1 MKRLCTIL
9 LRVEKLFI
17 IHARYYGTIVCII
30 VLYKNTTHSLG
41 ACRIIHL
48 LRTCSISVCTTPAED
63 FHKLVY
69 EAHSDIIGTSLD
81 ECHVTLSS
89 LPLKMGGIGIGDP
102 CNALGPAGIASRITA
117 AVANV
122 VQLPYHILDKEFGSF
137 LASTLL
143 DGHAI
148 FADIRKWWA
157 TCDQTTA
164 NAGSIPE
171 SMQWDS
177 QHHLYSLVMTDV
189 AQEFDNSANLRMRL
203 WRSLFTGPCSN
214 AWLNIHQATSQ
225 SAFVDSDLSERF
237 PTLLKWRLS
246 LPLCPDNLPPPL

>member
-69 EAHSDIIGTSLD
+69 EAHSDLIGTSLD

-102 CNALGPAGIASRITA
+102 YNALGPAGIASRIKA
-117 AVANV
+117 EVANV
-122 VQLPYHILDKEFGSF
+122 VQLPYRILDEEFGLFFGFS
-137 LASTLL
+137 ST
-143 DGHAI
+143 
-148 FADIRKWWA
+148 
-157 TCDQTTA
+157 
-164 NAGSIPE
+164 
-171 SMQWDS
+171 
-177 QHHLYSLVMTDV
+177 
-189 AQEFDNSANLRMRL
+189 
-203 WRSLFTGPCSN
+203 
-214 AWLNIHQATSQ
+214 
-225 SAFVDSDLSERF
+225 
-237 PTLLKWRLS
+237 
-246 LPLCPDNLPPPL
+246 